1 MAADGSVVIEILGD
15 VSEITKSL
23 NDVSKEAKE
32 KITESISGVG
42 DSVASAT
49 KEIAAASEQGKK
61 SISDYRKDVMALA
74 QTYKTEGMSMSDA
87 MKKAYAEID
96 KSQYETSEKAEEYSK
111 KYSDSWAS
119 SIVSANLI
127 TEGIKTVS
135 SSMIDLAKS
144 VVEVGAQFDTSMSQ
158 VAATMGLSS
167 EEIQNGSEAFNI
179 LSDAAK
185 QAGATT
191 AFSASQAADALNYLA
206 LAGYD
211 AATAAEVLPS
221 VLNLA
226 AAGGMDLAYASDLA
240 TDAMAALGIEASKAN
255 LESFGDQLAAAA
267 SNANASVSQL
277 GEAILTV
284 GGTAKSLAGGTVE
297 LNAALGILANRGI
310 KSAEGGTALRNII
323 LSLSA
328 PTDKAA
334 KLMDQLGVSA
344 YDAEGKMR
352 PLNETFKDLD
362 AAMQGMSEG
371 EKTNVLNEIFNK
383 VDLKSAQAL
392 LAGTGAE
399 FDALSA
405 AISNSAGAM
414 QNMADVQLDNLAGD
428 MTKFQSASEAA
439 GIALSSTLIPSLRSV
454 VQAVTGVIG
463 FAGEAL
469 EKFPALG
476 SVFAGVAAGAATLT
490 VGMGAM
496 AVAGAVTG
504 GAVTTL
510 TGAVTTLGASLLASP
525 VAPFALAIGGA
536 VTAFTLF
543 KNGALSA
550 KDANDALRESL
561 EETKE
566 SLAESVDTASQSGER
581 LQGMA
586 EALIQLADAESRSSV
601 QTQAMLEMI
610 RQLNEAVPG
619 LNLAYDEQTGQLNMT
634 ADAIRNL
641 ASAEAERLV
650 GQEVVKTYNDLLAQ
664 QAVLTQQAAQAEAE
678 YQAAIDRTN
687 AAREMI
693 NAGMESE
700 SETLD
705 ELYEKQADAHKV
717 YNDLEIQL
725 HDLRAAIKEIE
736 DEYGE
741 FAVSTEDSADA
752 TTGALDAAQE
762 LSAEMEALDSTSEA
776 LKETTL
782 ELTEANKTLSGALKE
797 QTENGSISLETA
809 NKLID
814 AGYGA
819 VLAIDTE
826 SGAVTLNR
834 DLYLQL
840 AKAKIDEQVA
850 TLQAAAASLQAKIN
864 AQDEMMAV
872 AGTAETYFRA
882 AEAKREMEGQK
893 VGYDAQIAALN
904 RLKKTIGTVSTAATD
919 SARRTSSASKQ
930 VKTQAE
936 KDLEEFKRIKAEM
949 DHQRSMD
956 AISEEE
962 YYKKL
967 IEYRDR
973 YLADESNVSTY
984 RSITE
989 QIYKYDKTLAQN
1001 EQELWAQQT
1010 DTWADELED
1019 RLKEVQN
1026 QQQKTRESLS
1036 NFGDLFTI
1044 EDDVMSLESIQN
1056 QIDAIE
1062 AYGNAIQAL
1071 KDRGVSESLL
1081 DQVLGMDEEKAT
1093 QYANQLLAMS
1103 ESQYDEYLSL
1113 WDEKQAAAARVSSEI
1128 YQDELSAL
1136 QTEFLDKI
1144 PEAAEQLPD
1153 ELKPIGEDAVRA
1165 LTDGIEETKAE
1176 AVAAAADTVDE
1187 ILEQFRRLDNLSD
1200 MLKSAVAAESSN
1212 LTAKLTVASNAPAE
1226 ARAARDRTNAY
1237 QNAAANASL
1246 GNSVYPSVDVTLTM
1260 DGDVLAKKQVDPMRR
1275 AFAERPEV
1283 LDDD

>member
-1 MAADGSVVIEILGD
+1 
-15 VSEITKSL
+15 
-23 NDVSKEAKE
+23 
-32 KITESISGVG
+32 
-42 DSVASAT
+42 
-49 KEIAAASEQGKK
+49 
-61 SISDYRKDVMALA
+61 
-74 QTYKTEGMSMSDA
+74 
-87 MKKAYAEID
+87 
-96 KSQYETSEKAEEYSK
+96 
-111 KYSDSWAS
+111 
-119 SIVSANLI
+119 
-127 TEGIKTVS
+127 
-135 SSMIDLAKS
+135 
-144 VVEVGAQFDTSMSQ
+144 
-158 VAATMGLSS
+158 
-167 EEIQNGSEAFNI
+167 
-179 LSDAAK
+179 
-185 QAGATT
+185 
-191 AFSASQAADALNYLA
+191 
-206 LAGYD
+206 
-211 AATAAEVLPS
+211 
-221 VLNLA
+221 
-226 AAGGMDLAYASDLA
+226 
-240 TDAMAALGIEASKAN
+240 
-255 LESFGDQLAAAA
+255 
-267 SNANASVSQL
+267 
-277 GEAILTV
+277 
-284 GGTAKSLAGGTVE
+284 
-297 LNAALGILANRGI
+297 
-310 KSAEGGTALRNII
+310 
-323 LSLSA
+323 
-328 PTDKAA
+328 
-334 KLMDQLGVSA
+334 
-344 YDAEGKMR
+344 MR

-439 GIALSSTLIPSLRSV
+439 GIALFSTLIPSLRSV

-543 KNGALSA
+543 KNGALSE

-850 TLQAAAASLQAKIN
+850 TLQAAAASPQAKIN

-872 AGTAETYFRA
+872 AGTAEAYFRA

-893 VGYDAQIAALN
+893 VSYDAQIAALN
-904 RLKKTIGTVSTAATD
+904 RLKK
-919 SARRTSSASKQ
+919 
-930 VKTQAE
+930 
-936 KDLEEFKRIKAEM
+936 
-949 DHQRSMD
+949 
-956 AISEEE
+956 
-962 YYKKL
+962 
-967 IEYRDR
+967 
-973 YLADESNVSTY
+973 
-984 RSITE
+984 
-989 QIYKYDKTLAQN
+989 
-1001 EQELWAQQT
+1001 
-1010 DTWADELED
+1010 
-1019 RLKEVQN
+1019 
-1026 QQQKTRESLS
+1026 
-1036 NFGDLFTI
+1036 
-1044 EDDVMSLESIQN
+1044 
-1056 QIDAIE
+1056 
-1062 AYGNAIQAL
+1062 
-1071 KDRGVSESLL
+1071 
-1081 DQVLGMDEEKAT
+1081 
-1093 QYANQLLAMS
+1093 
-1103 ESQYDEYLSL
+1103 
-1113 WDEKQAAAARVSSEI
+1113 
-1128 YQDELSAL
+1128 
-1136 QTEFLDKI
+1136 
-1144 PEAAEQLPD
+1144 P
-1153 ELKPIGEDAVRA
+1153 
-1165 LTDGIEETKAE
+1165 
-1176 AVAAAADTVDE
+1176 
-1187 ILEQFRRLDNLSD
+1187 LEQ
-1200 MLKSAVAAESSN
+1200 
-1212 LTAKLTVASNAPAE
+1212 
-1226 ARAARDRTNAY
+1226 
-1237 QNAAANASL
+1237 
-1246 GNSVYPSVDVTLTM
+1246 
-1260 DGDVLAKKQVDPMRR
+1260 
-1275 AFAERPEV
+1275 
-1283 LDDD
+1283 